1 MTSTNDQQAVSRR
14 QVIRLLAMIGITGSA
29 ALELAAQTERRLSP
43 EALKE
48 ATALLDQDF
57 DEERLRV
64 VTAALQNNL
73 NQFQIVRDL
82 DIDDLVEPATL
93 FLAKGRP

>member
-14 QVIRLLAMIGITGSA
+14 QVIRLLATIGITGSA

>member
-14 QVIRLLAMIGITGSA
+14 QVIRLLATIGITGSA

-57 DEERLRV
+57 DDERLRV